1 MSSEDYTS
9 KYLKYKNKYLKLK
22 QAFVNNQSGG
32 NEDDIAVD
40 ELERLTDTPTQTEV
54 YGRKLKSNDTNQYQ
68 EPQLSGG
75 AKNKDTETQDSES
88 SDSLGSSSSD
98 SSSLS
103 DSSESPLQSSPIT
116 SEMNASLTLS
126 SLKSEL

>member
-22 QAFVNNQSGG
+22 QNFLNSQSGG
-32 NEDDIAVD
+32 GDG
-40 ELERLTDTPTQTEV
+40 LERLSDTPSQTEV
-54 YGRKLKSNDTNQYQ
+54 YGRRLKQLNVLQDGPTNE
-68 EPQLSGG
+68 EPKMSGG
-75 AKNKDTETQDSES
+75 TIGGGKETTTVSDS
-88 SDSLGSSSSD
+88 SDFDNSSSSD
-98 SSSLS
+98 SSTLS
-103 DSSESPLQSSPIT
+103 SSTGSPLQSSPIT

>member
-22 QAFVNNQSGG
+22 QNFLNSQSGG
-32 NEDDIAVD
+32 GDG
-40 ELERLTDTPTQTEV
+40 LERLSDTPSQTEV
-54 YGRKLKSNDTNQYQ
+54 YGRRLKQLNVLQDVPTN
-68 EPQLSGG
+68 EELKMSGG
-75 AKNKDTETQDSES
+75 GGKETTTLSDS
-88 SDSLGSSSSD
+88 SDFDNSSSSD
-98 SSSLS
+98 SSTLS
-103 DSSESPLQSSPIT
+103 SSSTGSPLQSSPIT